1 METQTEQTQEADKE
15 ANKEVNEEAVAQTAE
30 SEEGNPEKETV
41 PTSSARFAPIRG

>member
-15 ANKEVNEEAVAQTAE
+15 ALEEVVEQTAE